1 MDKLCGLVR
10 NRVILRGFCSQSLNL
25 HQPTQQSSR
34 IQYFGKPDTSRYL
47 PFAPCNSLKLPQSEF
62 EKLPLPVKQVLEPK
76 YWDERNHQ
84 RAEIWNAVLEFQR
97 KPGDTGSAEVQV
109 AVFTK
114 RLQVLEKQLK
124 RKKDDRRARFLFDHL
139 TSRRQRLL
147 QYLARQ
153 NKEHCAQVMARLG
166 LEASAMFPKDTGAM
180 FHRDHPFIRFGDMK
194 TSPGKQQ
201 QPHSTD
207 KNNNPIGA

>member
-1 MDKLCGLVR
+1 MWCMR
-10 NRVILRGFCSQSLNL
+10 NTAILRGLCTQSFEYPCAK
-25 HQPTQQSSR
+25 QPSR
-34 IQYFGKPDTSRYL
+34 IRYFGKPDTSRYL
-47 PFAPCNSLKLPQSEF
+47 PFAPCNSLKLPQAEF
-62 EKLPLPVKQVLEPK
+62 EKLPGAVKQVLEPK

-84 RAEIWNAVLEFQR
+84 RARIWDAVLEFQR

-114 RLQVLEKQLK
+114 RLEALEKQMK
-124 RKKDDRRARFLFDHL
+124 RKKDDKRARFLFDHL

-180 FHRDHPFIRFGDMK
+180 FYRDHPFIRFGDMK
-194 TSPGKQQ
+194 TSPAKQQ
-201 QPHSTD
+201 QI
-207 KNNNPIGA
+207 KNTQKINKPTSA